1 MIYLAH
7 RTYMTAHISNAADE
21 YDRPME
27 VFELAMDMLGAL
39 CWSHTRAVTHTRI
52 RPPCTIA
59 TLGTK

>member
-1 MIYLAH
+1 
-7 RTYMTAHISNAADE
+7 MTAHISNAADE

-39 CWSHTRAVTHTRI
+39 CWSHTVTHTRI

>member
-1 MIYLAH
+1 
-7 RTYMTAHISNAADE
+7 MTAHISNAADE